1 LFSTE
6 TFGAASF
13 PPWRVTQPARDES
26 KLVVKYRGRG
36 VEVGSSVGVGAGVS
50 EAGIGVGEA
59 GIVAVGGMVGPGVGV
74 AVWQDVVKTR
84 HPIKRSFFMLH
95 LL

>member
-6 TFGAASF
+6 TFGTAVL

-50 EAGIGVGEA
+50 EAGTGEGEA
-59 GIVAVGGMVGPGVGV
+59 EIVTVGGGMGSGVGV